1 MPNGHQTWQ
10 GDDLLFEASTNKIS
24 QSWSMW
30 SSEDEWQIENI
41 YLTNT
46 LPMATKLGRV
56 MTYRE
61 GLLLIKLPGHLIT
74 WSCKITWKI
83 RKCFISTI
91 TMLTN
96 TKLSSVVAYGERL
109 RPIKSNDHL
118 NKWYVRSRDRLKTLN
133 LNAYGTHTCQGGDI
147 RLVAPTQKVIW
158 PFNHVLWF

>member
-1 MPNGHQTWQ
+1 MATKLGTVTTYYSRLPSIKFHS
-10 GDDLLFEASTNKIS
+10 LEACGQVRTSDKLKTYIC
-24 QSWSMW
+24 
-30 SSEDEWQIENI
+30 
-41 YLTNT
+41 TTT
-46 LPMATKLGRV
+46 LPTATKLGRV

-96 TKLSSVVAYGERL
+96 AKLSSVVAYGERL